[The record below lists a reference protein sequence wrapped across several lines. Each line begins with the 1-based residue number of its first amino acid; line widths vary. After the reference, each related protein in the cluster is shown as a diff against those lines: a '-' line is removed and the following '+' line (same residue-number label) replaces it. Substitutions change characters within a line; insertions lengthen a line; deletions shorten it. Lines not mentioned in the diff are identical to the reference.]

1 MYLSVVTDR
10 ICLVGNSY
18 DILDPPPQGF
28 SYENHPHAVAHGNIT
43 CIVRV
48 IRVLSGP
55 LNRDQ
60 EKGTRSIMSLRW
72 GVCGAGKISHDFIV
86 GLKTRP
92 TTEHSVVAVSA
103 RSIGSAAEFAAL
115 HRIDRYYGSY
125 EELAQDDEV

>member
-1 MYLSVVTDR
+1 
-10 ICLVGNSY
+10 
-18 DILDPPPQGF
+18 
-28 SYENHPHAVAHGNIT
+28 
-43 CIVRV
+43 
-48 IRVLSGP
+48 
-55 LNRDQ
+55 
-60 EKGTRSIMSLRW
+60 MSLRW